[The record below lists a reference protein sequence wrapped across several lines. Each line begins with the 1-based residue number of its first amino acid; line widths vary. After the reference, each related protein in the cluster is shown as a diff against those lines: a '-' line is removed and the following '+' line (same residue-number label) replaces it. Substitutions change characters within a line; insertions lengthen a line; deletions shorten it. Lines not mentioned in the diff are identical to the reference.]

1 MGGINEAL
9 AVQLIGKKF
18 NLPIWPHAGGVGL
31 CEYVQHLAM
40 IDYVSISGK
49 KSDNVIE
56 YVDHLHEHFVNPVIL
71 KNANYMPPDKPG
83 FSIDLKP
90 YVFNDYLF
98 K

>member
-1 MGGINEAL
+1 M
-9 AVQLIGKKF
+9 V
-18 NLPIWPHAGGVGL
+18 
-31 CEYVQHLAM
+31 
-40 IDYVSISGK
+40 
-49 KSDNVIE
+49 DNVIE

-90 YVFNDYLF
+90 YVFSDYLF